1 MKPIILILFF
11 TFTQSFSYAQT
22 FELIDSIPVK
32 QPTVQKISTDLNQ
45 SLYLISV
52 TKIEKIYSNK
62 VSKNIDLKNIITSV
76 DSNNPLR
83 LYLFSNFNQL
93 SILDEHLNPI
103 QDAVKISST
112 DFIPTTLKVVDN
124 QFCWFYD
131 LMGNKLIYFNY
142 QLQKP
147 LLTSKQIYFK
157 NNDQSIEAIHTYRH
171 SVYLKG
177 QNTIYKYDDFGN
189 FKTNFLLE
197 IQQSPYLF
205 YNNALYYFKE
215 NTFYSTN
222 LETLQTTTLFKSKP
236 IKSFALN
243 ETHFYTFDGNNIY
256 IYKR

>member
-124 QFCWFYD
+124 QFCWFY
-131 LMGNKLIYFNY
+131 
-142 QLQKP
+142 
-147 LLTSKQIYFK
+147 T
-157 NNDQSIEAIHTYRH
+157 
-171 SVYLKG
+171 
-177 QNTIYKYDDFGN
+177 
-189 FKTNFLLE
+189 
-197 IQQSPYLF
+197 
-205 YNNALYYFKE
+205 
-215 NTFYSTN
+215 
-222 LETLQTTTLFKSKP
+222 
-236 IKSFALN
+236 
-243 ETHFYTFDGNNIY
+243 
-256 IYKR
+256 